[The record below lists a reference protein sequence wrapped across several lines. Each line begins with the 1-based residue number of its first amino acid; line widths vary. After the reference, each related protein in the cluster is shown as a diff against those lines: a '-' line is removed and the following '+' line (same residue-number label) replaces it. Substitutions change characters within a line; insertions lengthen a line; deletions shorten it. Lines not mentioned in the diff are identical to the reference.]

1 MATLTHLSWGR
12 LFMPSALH
20 GVRVLDVSTTVAGAW
35 CTRLLAGLGADVVML
50 EPPAG
55 HPTRALDPKDARGVS
70 ILSTYVLAGKR
81 SLTLNL
87 DTAEG
92 QESARQIAARM
103 DVVVSSARP
112 SELAARRLRYPD
124 LRAPALVMAHVT
136 AHGMTGPLAETQGN
150 DLTAAARSGWA
161 SINGY
166 STRSPLKPAAW
177 GASLCTG
184 IAAASAIAAA
194 LFHRDRHPGEGQ
206 EVDVA
211 EIEVLA
217 GMFAPPL
224 LGTEYSGVPVR
235 RRDPSDLLGGPVP
248 VRDGHF
254 ALTLSR
260 AHFWRDAMNLL
271 GLTDLADDPRWG
283 AMHYR
288 QEHRDEYVTRVAEAM
303 GQWDKA
309 ELFEELAIRR
319 VVAGP
324 VLTMAELAQNEH
336 LRARGFWVSSD
347 GGEDV
352 DVPGAPFRLSAT
364 PFDMGGHA
372 TSPGADSA
380 AILAEVET
388 ER

>member
-1 MATLTHLSWGR
+1 MATLTHLLWGG

-20 GVRVLDVSTTVAGAW
+20 SVRVLDVSTTVAGAW
-35 CTRLLAGLGADVVML
+35 CSRLLAGLGADVVML

-55 HPTRALDPKDARGVS
+55 HPTRALQPKDSTGVS
-70 ILSTYVLAGKR
+70 ILATYVLSGKR
-81 SLTLNL
+81 SVTLDL
-87 DTAEG
+87 DTADG
-92 QESARQIAARM
+92 QNRARQIAARM

-112 SELAARRLRYPD
+112 SELAARGMRYAE
-124 LRAPALVMAHVT
+124 LHASSLVMAHVT
-136 AHGMTGPLAETQGN
+136 AHGMSGPLAEISGN

-166 STRSPLKPAAW
+166 STRSPLKPAVW
-177 GASLCTG
+177 SASLCTG
-184 IAAASAIAAA
+184 IAAASAITAA

-211 EIEVLA
+211 EVEVLA

-224 LGTEYSGVPVR
+224 LGAEYSGVPLR
-235 RRDPSDLLGGPVP
+235 RRDPSDLLGGPVL
-248 VRDGHF
+248 VNDGHF

-271 GLTDLADDPRWG
+271 GLTDLADDARWG
-283 AMHYR
+283 TMHYR
-288 QEHRDEYVTRVAEAM
+288 QEHRDEYVVRVAEAM

-309 ELFEELAIRR
+309 ELFDELAIRR

-324 VLTMAELAQNEH
+324 VLTMAELARNEH
-336 LRARGFWVSSD
+336 LQSRGFWVASD
-347 GGEDV
+347 GGAAAE
-352 DVPGAPFRLSAT
+352 VPGAPFRMSAT

-372 TSPGADSA
+372 TAPGADSA
-380 AILAEVET
+380 VILEEVEA

>member
-1 MATLTHLSWGR
+1 M
-12 LFMPSALH
+12 
-20 GVRVLDVSTTVAGAW
+20 V
-35 CTRLLAGLGADVVML
+35 

-55 HPTRALDPKDARGVS
+55 NPIRALEPKDSMGVS
-70 ILSTYVLAGKR
+70 ILATYVLAGKR
-81 SLTLNL
+81 SVTLDL
-87 DTAEG
+87 DTVEG
-92 QESARQIAARM
+92 QQRARQLAARV

-112 SELAARRLRYPD
+112 SELAARGLQYVE
-124 LRAPALVMAHVT
+124 LRAPSLVMAHVT
-136 AHGMTGPLAETQGN
+136 AHGMTGTLAETPGN

-166 STRSPLKPAAW
+166 NTLSPLKPAAW
-177 GASLCTG
+177 GASMCTG

-211 EIEVLA
+211 EVEVLA

-224 LGTEYSGVPVR
+224 LGSEYSGAPVR
-235 RRDPSDLLGGPVP
+235 RRDPSDLLAGPVP
-248 VRDGHF
+248 VKDGHF

-271 GLTDLADDPRWG
+271 GLPDLADDPRWG

-309 ELFEELAIRR
+309 ELFDELAIRR

-336 LRARGFWVSSD
+336 LRSRGFWVTSD
-347 GGEDV
+347 GGAAAE
-352 DVPGAPFRLSAT
+352 VPGAPFRMSAT
-364 PFDMGGHA
+364 PFDMGGHSA
-372 TSPGADSA
+372 APGADSA
-380 AILAEVET
+380 AILADVEA